1 MRLQCDVHT
10 WMVAQV
16 IAVRH
21 HYFDVTTPAGAFE
34 IHDVPV
40 GVHTVRARH
49 ELYGPLTS
57 SVKVGA
63 GAIAEVDFIYSG
75 QEKPAGS

>member
-1 MRLQCDVHT
+1 
-10 WMVAQV
+10 MVAQV

-21 HYFDVTTPAGAFE
+21 RYFDVTTRAGAFE

-40 GVHTVRARH
+40 GAHTVRTRH
-49 ELYGPLTS
+49 ELYGSLTS

-63 GAIAEVDFIYSG
+63 GTIAEVDFTYSG